1 MTHPRK
7 YTASRTNRR
16 RLIVKRALLSDIH
29 SNLEALDAVL
39 ADIRQQGIR
48 EIYCLGDLVGYGAN
62 PSECIQLI
70 RERVDV
76 VAISGNHDR
85 QVIGERDKRMRRT
98 ALKALEWTQD
108 NISPNNARYL
118 RNLPSG
124 RVVDDVFIMVHGSL
138 VERDAYIL
146 NSREVQRNL
155 ECMVNEF
162 EGLRICFFAH
172 THVPMLIGTRAVV
185 TDLKKTRTF
194 QLDRDDI
201 YLINPGSVGQPR
213 DRCPLASFGIFDAER
228 WTMTFVRKE
237 YDLKLAQRRII
248 EAGLPEKFA
257 RRLALGV

>member
-1 MTHPRK
+1 M
-7 YTASRTNRR
+7 
-16 RLIVKRALLSDIH
+16 LSQRYGVFGDIH
-29 SNLEALDAVL
+29 ANLPAMEVALDYLDMAGVDKML
-39 ADIRQQGIR
+39 L
-48 EIYCLGDLVGYGAN
+48 LGDLVGYGAN
-62 PSECIQLI
+62 PSECIQLV
-70 RERVDV
+70 RDRVDV
-76 VAISGNHDR
+76 IAIAGNHDR

-124 RVVDDVFIMVHGSL
+124 QVVDEVFIMVHGSL

-146 NSREVQRNL
+146 NAREVQRNL
-155 ECMVNEF
+155 ECMANDFPEMRV
-162 EGLRICFFAH
+162 CFFGH
-172 THVPMLIGTRAVV
+172 THVPMLIGTKAVV

-194 QLDRDDI
+194 QLDTDDI

-213 DRCPLASFGIFDAER
+213 DRCPTASFGIFDAEK

-237 YDLKLAQRRII
+237 YDVKLAQRRII

-257 RRLALGV
+257 RRLSIGV